1 MMGAISAVSKAAITL
16 AHGAAIPVPL
26 QKNLPNLDRL
36 AEGLVIE
43 GPAITAR
50 QFRQISFRTT
60 ARCHEIQLLA

>member
-1 MMGAISAVSKAAITL
+1 MIEAISAVSKASITP

-26 QKNLPNLDRL
+26 QKNLPNLGRF

-43 GPAITAR
+43 RPAFTAL

-60 ARCHEIQLLA
+60 ARCNEMQLLA